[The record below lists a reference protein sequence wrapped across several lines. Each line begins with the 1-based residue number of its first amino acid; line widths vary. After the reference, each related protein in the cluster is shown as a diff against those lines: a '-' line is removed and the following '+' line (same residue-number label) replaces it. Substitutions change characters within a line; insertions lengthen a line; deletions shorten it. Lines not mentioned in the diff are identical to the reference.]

1 MYFQHFPQYNRCF
14 QALSSAPFLHLL
26 PKFFTPLS
34 RWLVGMSQTHSSKQ
48 LSKKYGPLNEENQW
62 HKSCIVH
69 NSPVS
74 CTIPL
79 RRVFIIPLKWIYGV
93 GQVEHSHAWTFFTV
107 CFVEGSPKEEQP
119 LIFIAQPVWGV
130 TVFLCVCVN
139 PWVCMVIPEQPQ
151 TSTAVSTWGRQ
162 GGGSLFLQRRL
173 CKIKNDSL
181 RSRNSLFK
189 T

>member
-1 MYFQHFPQYNRCF
+1 
-14 QALSSAPFLHLL
+14 
-26 PKFFTPLS
+26 
-34 RWLVGMSQTHSSKQ
+34 MSQTHSSKQ

-69 NSPVS
+69 NSLVS
-74 CTIPL
+74 CTIPS

-93 GQVEHSHAWTFFTV
+93 VQVEHSHAWTFFTV

-130 TVFLCVCVN
+130 TVFFCVCV
-139 PWVCMVIPEQPQ
+139 CE
-151 TSTAVSTWGRQ
+151 SVSVYGNTRAASNLDCSFYLRE

-181 RSRNSLFK
+181 RSHNSLFK